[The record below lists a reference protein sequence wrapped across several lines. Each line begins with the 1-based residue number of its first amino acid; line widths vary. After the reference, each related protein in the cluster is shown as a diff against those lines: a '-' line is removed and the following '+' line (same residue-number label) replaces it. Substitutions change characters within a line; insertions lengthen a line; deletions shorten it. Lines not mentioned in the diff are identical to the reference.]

1 MKKINLLFKTIFV
14 LTVFTLI
21 SCEEEEFTL
30 GAITAPTDVT
40 LTAEIVGATA
50 DEPNGD
56 GSGTVHFTVS
66 GNGAIT
72 YKFSFDGEEKLIPT
86 GKKTYNFHEKVDA
99 KKKKTSKNSKNK
111 VMANLKFSKWFN

>member
-1 MKKINLLFKTIFV
+1 MNFSCHFFSTNWKLFWTKKINLLFKTIFV

-56 GSGTVHFTVS
+56 GSGTVHFTVT

-72 YKFSFDGEEKLIPT
+72 YKFSFVVYEFNTIVIFISVFWT
-86 GKKTYNFHEKVDA
+86 VFF
-99 KKKKTSKNSKNK
+99 KKK
-111 VMANLKFSKWFN
+111 